1 MTSPARTPG
10 QRKLDALTRLE
21 NDIDAW
27 VATAVRGEATP
38 YLVPLS
44 FLWDGSAFLIA
55 TPGTSRTGRNLRDTG
70 RVRLGIGA
78 TRDVVLVEGAAQAL
92 AASEIPAE
100 VGDAF
105 AAKTGFDPRLTAAYV
120 YFRIQP
126 QRIQAWR
133 EENELEGRDLMRAGR
148 WVVP

>member
-27 VATAVRGEATP
+27 VATADRGEATP

-44 FLWDGSAFLIA
+44 FLWDGSTFLIA
-55 TPGTSRTGRNLRDTG
+55 TPGTSQTGRNLRDTG
-70 RVRLGIGA
+70 RLRLGIGA
-78 TRDVVLVEGAAQAL
+78 IRDVVLVEGAAQAL